1 MIKLSPHNGFVL
13 VDSLL
18 GLLLTTISLAILLLI
33 FTSSK
38 TFGVN
43 NSQTQLY
50 QLATSYGE
58 ALQTINI
65 NNWHNLVLEQDDFTE
80 LYNSTAP
87 NSSDTLIRSTL
98 ESYNFNPDKLPVN
111 TKIIITAKIANINN
125 VAECLI
131 HAKITAINTKSNENI
146 YLDKYYLR
154 DLSSKS

>member
-111 TKIIITAKIANINN
+111 TKIIITAKIANTHN
-125 VAECLI
+125 VAERLI

>member
-87 NSSDTLIRSTL
+87 NSSDTLIWSTL
-98 ESYNFNPDKLPVN
+98 ESYNLNPDKLPVN
-111 TKIIITAKIANINN
+111 TKIIITAKIANTNN
-125 VAECLI
+125 VAE
-131 HAKITAINTKSNENI
+131 
-146 YLDKYYLR
+146 R
-154 DLSSKS
+154 LSQVHISV

>member
-1 MIKLSPHNGFVL
+1 MKASMRTNKTALQTWVMMVGLIA
-13 VDSLL
+13 LL
-18 GLLLTTISLAILLLI
+18 IVVTISLAILLLI
-33 FTSSK
+33 FTSGK

-87 NSSDTLIRSTL
+87 NSSKSPNKDAR
-98 ESYNFNPDKLPVN
+98 KL
-111 TKIIITAKIANINN
+111 
-125 VAECLI
+125 
-131 HAKITAINTKSNENI
+131 
-146 YLDKYYLR
+146 
-154 DLSSKS
+154 

>member
-18 GLLLTTISLAILLLI
+18 GLLLTAISLAILLLI

-98 ESYNFNPDKLPVN
+98 ESYNLNPDKLPVN

-125 VAECLI
+125 VAERLI

>member
-98 ESYNFNPDKLPVN
+98 ESYNLNPDKLPVN
-111 TKIIITAKIANINN
+111 TKIIITVKIANTNN
-125 VAECLI
+125 VAERLI